1 MTKKHSPGP
10 QTSNSAIAA
19 DVSAEQHW
27 VGRKA
32 VLIFCSILF
41 LVCLA
46 AHAASIWNGFTLGDY
61 FQVQPLRGIEPKKWN
76 EYWIQLF
83 ADGFL
88 HPFSAPI
95 TAASIALDFQSAGF
109 NPALYHAVNVL
120 LHVGCVLSS
129 FFLLRRLTTFFRA
142 GRKYVAASN
151 YPLLV
156 PFLAS
161 ALLAVHPI
169 ASDSVAHIMSRGSLI
184 TFLCFS
190 LALNAFLTGFM
201 AKSVGRGVFGYLA
214 AYLCVA
220 FSVFTS
226 CQAIT
231 IPLSMIV
238 LGLLLKPANDGAEGC
253 YSWQDWL
260 YERAWEFGALIATT
274 VGLPF
279 LFMFKSTLPVGNGL
293 GLPLLSEQV
302 YFATQFKVLALYYL
316 RIFIF
321 PIGLTIAPIFAIASG
336 FGDPG
341 ALAGMAVVAI
351 ALGLMVKFKGQ
362 PLSLFGLYLFLIG
375 LLPQA
380 VILQPEYASA
390 ERFYMSCFGLGLVVA
405 DLIAPLL
412 AGMLQQGGR
421 KLLGLP
427 AKPLLLVTLAML
439 TLIGLSNWRD
449 RAYSSNSALLRGGLR
464 LEANDSR
471 LRALLAFMLSIDGG
485 VNIERGNIEAS
496 RALKQDE
503 KLPLALMAQAS
514 YQSTQRMNSEAANL
528 FAAALKL
535 AEEQKLS
542 SEIIL
547 SAKAGLALAMAEQE
561 TITNPRYMQE
571 LAKSA
576 LTLYPAKA
584 RLHLALGKAYL
595 AENKPESA
603 ELACRQ
609 FDRGRIFDRNDVDF
623 TEPYVRAALNT
634 GYPFRFEVAHGAA
647 RTAYK
652 IKNSATA
659 ELLWARACLETGR
672 IRKGMALINQ
682 YFERVPQPT
691 AEAYKIASGLAK
703 QSGDQSAS
711 AAYLSLAK
719 KIDPEI
725 DKHVH
730 LFLVVAPKP
739 SGEDNQGPS
748 KIGK

>member
-1 MTKKHSPGP
+1 MTKKPSPGP
-10 QTSNSAIAA
+10 HTSNGFSVELSA
-19 DVSAEQHW
+19 DQHW

-41 LVCLA
+41 LLCLA

-95 TAASIALDFQSAGF
+95 TAASIAVDFQSAGF

-120 LHVGCVLSS
+120 LHVGCVISS
-129 FFLLRRLTTFFRA
+129 FFLLSRLTAYFRA
-142 GRKYVAASN
+142 GRKYIAASN

-184 TFLCFS
+184 TFLAFS
-190 LALNAFLTGFM
+190 LALNVFLTGFM

-238 LGLLLKPANDGAEGC
+238 LGLLLKPANDGNEGC

-260 YERAWEFGALIATT
+260 YERAWEFGALVATT

-279 LFMFKSTLPVGNGL
+279 LFLFKSTLPVGNGL
-293 GLPLLSEQV
+293 GLPILPEQV

-316 RIFIF
+316 RIFIL
-321 PIGLTIAPIFAIASG
+321 PVGLTIAPIFAIASG
-336 FGDPG
+336 YGDPG

-351 ALGLMVKFKGQ
+351 TLGLMVKFKSQ
-362 PLSLFGLYLFLIG
+362 PMTLFGLYLFLIG

-380 VILQPEYASA
+380 LVVQPEYASA
-390 ERFYMSCFGLGLVVA
+390 ERFYMSCFGLCLVAA
-405 DLIAPLL
+405 DLFAPLL

-421 KLLGLP
+421 KLLGV
-427 AKPLLLVTLAML
+427 AVKPLLLVSLALL
-439 TLIGLSNWRD
+439 TLVGLSNWRD
-449 RAYSSNSALLRGGLR
+449 RAYSTNSALLRGALR
-464 LEANDSR
+464 LEANDSK
-471 LRALLAFMLSIDGG
+471 LRALLAFLLTIDGG
-485 VNIERGNIEAS
+485 ANIDRGNIEAL

-514 YQSTQRMNSEAANL
+514 YQSIQKMNSEAANL
-528 FAAALKL
+528 YSAALKL
-535 AEEQKLS
+535 AEEQRLS

-547 SAKAGLALAMAEQE
+547 SAKAGLVLAMAEQE
-561 TITNPRYMQE
+561 TITNPSYMRD

-584 RLHLALGKAYL
+584 KLHLALGKAYL

-609 FDRGRIFDRNDVDF
+609 FDRGRIFDRNDVAF

-647 RTAYK
+647 RTGFK
-652 IKNSATA
+652 ITNSPNAA
-659 ELLWARACLETGR
+659 LLWARACLETGR
-672 IRKGMALINQ
+672 IRKGIALINQ
-682 YFERVPQPT
+682 YFGRSPEPT

-703 QSGDQSAS
+703 QSGDQSAA

-730 LFLVVAPKP
+730 LFLIVPPKP

-748 KIGK
+748 KLGK

>member
-1 MTKKHSPGP
+1 MTKKPSPGP
-10 QTSNSAIAA
+10 HTSNSAIAVEFSA
-19 DVSAEQHW
+19 DQHW

-41 LVCLA
+41 LLCLA

-95 TAASIALDFQSAGF
+95 TTASIAVDFQSAGF

-120 LHVGCVLSS
+120 LHVGCVISS
-129 FFLLRRLTTFFRA
+129 FFLLSRLTAYFRA
-142 GRKYVAASN
+142 GRKYIAASN

-184 TFLCFS
+184 TFLSFS
-190 LALNAFLTGFM
+190 LALNVFLTGFM

-238 LGLLLKPANDGAEGC
+238 LGLLLKPANDGNEGC

-279 LFMFKSTLPVGNGL
+279 LFLFKSTLPVGNGL
-293 GLPLLSEQV
+293 GLPLLPDQV

-316 RIFIF
+316 RIFIL
-321 PIGLTIAPIFAIASG
+321 PVGLTIAPVFAIASG
-336 FGDPG
+336 YGDPG

-351 ALGLMVKFKGQ
+351 TLGLMVKFKSQ
-362 PLSLFGLYLFLIG
+362 PMSLFGLYLFLIG

-380 VILQPEYASA
+380 LVVQPEYASA
-390 ERFYMSCFGLGLVVA
+390 ERFYMSCFGLCLFAA
-405 DLIAPLL
+405 DLFAPLL

-421 KLLGLP
+421 KLLGV
-427 AKPLLLVTLAML
+427 AVKPLLLVSLALL
-439 TLIGLSNWRD
+439 TLVGLSNWRD
-449 RAYSSNSALLRGGLR
+449 RAYSSNSALLRGALR
-464 LEANDSR
+464 LEANDSK
-471 LRALLAFMLSIDGG
+471 LRALLAFLLTIDGG
-485 VNIERGNIEAS
+485 ANIDRGNIEAL

-514 YQSTQRMNSEAANL
+514 YQSIQKMNSEAANL
-528 FAAALKL
+528 YAAALKL
-535 AEEQKLS
+535 AEEQRLS

-547 SAKAGLALAMAEQE
+547 SAKAGLVLAMAEQE
-561 TITNPRYMQE
+561 TITNPSYMRD

-584 RLHLALGKAYL
+584 KLHLALGKAYL

-609 FDRGRIFDRNDVDF
+609 FDRGRIFDRNDVAF

-647 RTAYK
+647 RTGFK
-652 IKNSATA
+652 ITNSPNAA
-659 ELLWARACLETGR
+659 LLWARACLETGR
-672 IRKGMALINQ
+672 IRKGIALINQ
-682 YFERVPQPT
+682 YFGRSPEPT

-703 QSGDQSAS
+703 QSGDQSAA

-730 LFLVVAPKP
+730 LFLIVPPKP

-748 KIGK
+748 KLGK

>member
-1 MTKKHSPGP
+1 
-10 QTSNSAIAA
+10 
-19 DVSAEQHW
+19 
-27 VGRKA
+27 
-32 VLIFCSILF
+32 
-41 LVCLA
+41 
-46 AHAASIWNGFTLGDY
+46 
-61 FQVQPLRGIEPKKWN
+61 
-76 EYWIQLF
+76 
-83 ADGFL
+83 
-88 HPFSAPI
+88 
-95 TAASIALDFQSAGF
+95 
-109 NPALYHAVNVL
+109 
-120 LHVGCVLSS
+120 
-129 FFLLRRLTTFFRA
+129 
-142 GRKYVAASN
+142 
-151 YPLLV
+151 
-156 PFLAS
+156 
-161 ALLAVHPI
+161 
-169 ASDSVAHIMSRGSLI
+169 
-184 TFLCFS
+184 
-190 LALNAFLTGFM
+190 
-201 AKSVGRGVFGYLA
+201 
-214 AYLCVA
+214 
-220 FSVFTS
+220 
-226 CQAIT
+226 
-231 IPLSMIV
+231 MIV

-427 AKPLLLVTLAML
+427 TKPLLLVTLAFL

-485 VNIERGNIEAS
+485 VNIERGNIEAL

-691 AEAYKIASGLAK
+691 AEAYKIASGLSK
-703 QSGDQSAS
+703 QSGDQSAA
-711 AAYLSLAK
+711 AAYLALAK

-730 LFLVVAPKP
+730 LFLTVAPKP

>member
-1 MTKKHSPGP
+1 MTKKPSPGP
-10 QTSNSAIAA
+10 HTTNSAIAVELSA
-19 DVSAEQHW
+19 DQRW

-41 LVCLA
+41 LLCLA

-95 TAASIALDFQSAGF
+95 TAATIAVDFQSAGF

-120 LHVGCVLSS
+120 LHVGCVISS
-129 FFLLRRLTTFFRA
+129 FFLLSRLTAYFRA
-142 GRKYVAASN
+142 GRKYIAASN

-190 LALNAFLTGFM
+190 LALNVFLTGFM
-201 AKSVGRGVFGYLA
+201 AKSVGRGVLGYLA

-226 CQAIT
+226 CQSIT

-238 LGLLLKPANDGAEGC
+238 LGLLLKPANDGNEGC

-260 YERAWEFGALIATT
+260 YERAWEFGALVATT
-274 VGLPF
+274 IGLPF
-279 LFMFKSTLPVGNGL
+279 LFLFKSTLPVGNGL
-293 GLPLLSEQV
+293 GLPLLPEQV

-316 RIFIF
+316 RIFIL
-321 PIGLTIAPIFAIASG
+321 PVGLTIAPIFAIASG
-336 FGDPG
+336 YGDPG

-351 ALGLMVKFKGQ
+351 TLGLMVKFKSQ
-362 PLSLFGLYLFLIG
+362 PMTLFGLYLFLIG

-380 VILQPEYASA
+380 LVVQPEYASA
-390 ERFYMSCFGLGLVVA
+390 ERFYMSCFGLCLVAA
-405 DLIAPLL
+405 DFFAPLL
-412 AGMLQQGGR
+412 AGLLQQGGS
-421 KLLGLP
+421 KLLGV
-427 AKPLLLVTLAML
+427 AVKPLLLVSLALLTLA
-439 TLIGLSNWRD
+439 GLSNWRD
-449 RAYSSNSALLRGGLR
+449 RAYSSNSALLRGALR
-464 LEANDSR
+464 LEANDSKA
-471 LRALLAFMLSIDGG
+471 RALLAFLLTIDGG
-485 VNIERGNIEAS
+485 ANIDRGNIEAL

-503 KLPLALMAQAS
+503 KLPLALMAQAA
-514 YQSTQRMNSEAANL
+514 YQSIQHMNSESANL
-528 FAAALKL
+528 YAAALKL
-535 AEEQKLS
+535 AEEQRLS

-561 TITNPRYMQE
+561 TITNPSYMRD

-584 RLHLALGKAYL
+584 KLHLALGKAYL

-609 FDRGRIFDRNDVDF
+609 FDRGRIFDRNDVAF

-647 RTAYK
+647 RTGFK
-652 IKNSATA
+652 ITNSPNAA
-659 ELLWARACLETGR
+659 LLWARACLETGR
-672 IRKGMALINQ
+672 IRKGIALINQ
-682 YFERVPQPT
+682 YFGRSPEPT

-703 QSGDQSAS
+703 QSGDQSAA

-719 KIDPEI
+719 KLDPEI

-730 LFLVVAPKP
+730 LFLIVPPKP